1 SCLFSLEVLPFR
13 FLLCRCL
20 CKVFEDGPD
29 AWRQFAEPMADEEKK
44 FAFGRV
50 VVVYPLK
57 EQADVRV
64 THEFVVAAAFA
75 VLVSQTENHIKHF
88 LRRRFR
94 LVVNWGVSCAR
105 RFHVGG
111 VHRHSCL
118 LYWWPPCGTHSRT
131 HAILQRSGSLAVLS
145 WVRGGADQGDW
156 PLIGEG

>member
-1 SCLFSLEVLPFR
+1 
-13 FLLCRCL
+13 
-20 CKVFEDGPD
+20 
-29 AWRQFAEPMADEEKK
+29 MADEEKE

-50 VVVYPLK
+50 VVVYSLK

-64 THEFVVAAAFA
+64 AHELVVAAAFA
-75 VLVSQTENHIKHF
+75 VLVAQTEYNIKHF
-88 LRRRFR
+88 LLRCFR
-94 LVVNWGVSCAR
+94 LVVDRRVSRAR
-105 RFHVGG
+105 RFHVRG

-156 PLIGEG
+156 PLMGEG